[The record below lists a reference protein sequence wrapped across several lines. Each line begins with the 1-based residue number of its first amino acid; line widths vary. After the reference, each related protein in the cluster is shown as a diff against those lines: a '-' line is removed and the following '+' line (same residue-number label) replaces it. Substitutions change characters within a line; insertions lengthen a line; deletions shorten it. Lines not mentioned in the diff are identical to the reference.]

1 MEENKLKTNK
11 TSLATLTNALVKN
24 NHEARLPSKS
34 LPFIVVD
41 NLKAPHIDDSNR
53 KFHSKLNKK
62 NWENIIASAKNQD
75 LTDNF
80 INNSP
85 RCSNEM
91 FVGEKYGWIFF
102 SIIISI
108 FVIFSII
115 ICFCVYYF
123 IPQFRF

>member
-1 MEENKLKTNK
+1 MEENNLKTNK
-11 TSLATLTNALVKN
+11 TSLAMLTNSLVKK
-24 NHEARLPSKS
+24 NHEATLPSKS
-34 LPFIVVD
+34 LPFIVEGND
-41 NLKAPHIDDSNR
+41 ANR
-53 KFHSKLNKK
+53 KFHSKLNRK

-75 LTDNF
+75 LTDN

-91 FVGEKYGWIFF
+91 FAGEKYGWIFF